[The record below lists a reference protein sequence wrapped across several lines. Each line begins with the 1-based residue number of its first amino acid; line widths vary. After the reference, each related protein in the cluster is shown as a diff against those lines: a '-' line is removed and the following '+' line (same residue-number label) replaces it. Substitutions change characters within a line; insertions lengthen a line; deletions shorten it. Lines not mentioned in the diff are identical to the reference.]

1 MPRLMDVTTEQQG
14 SITVVTVSGDL
25 DISTS
30 DEVDTALAAD
40 GPLMADLCAVSF
52 IDSYGLRT
60 LLDRQRRADNE
71 QSGFAIACPEDSA
84 LQRLLELVGTTGVF
98 NIHPSRE
105 EALAALQ
112 AA

>member
-1 MPRLMDVTTEQQG
+1 MGVTTENLSG
-14 SITVVTVSGDL
+14 ITVVTVSGDL
-25 DISTS
+25 DMSTA
-30 DEVDTALAAD
+30 DDVDAALGTP
-40 GPLMADLCAVSF
+40 GPLLADLCGVSF

-60 LLDRQRRADNE
+60 LLQRHRRAEADGE
-71 QSGFAIACPEDSA
+71 TFAIACPEDSA
-84 LQRLLELVGTTGVF
+84 LQKLLELVGTTGVF